1 MKRHVPRP
9 HNEHVSSGD
18 LAALFEAFAGPPRPV
33 QVPHALK
40 RHAVTRRSIMV
51 VGIAAVFLAVSVP
64 GSLALLGQLRE
75 TPRQFI
81 NDPNQPANARQI
93 IKRYLARAGHGPLPQ
108 PKLIGVRRV
117 ILTPTPGGVFG
128 IYDLTFTRG
137 SRGIAVISSKT
148 GGVGSLAYGGPG
160 PSCPPGWA
168 LQASGSMVER
178 PGVTPVYVVGRA
190 AARVASVAVR
200 YRSGETDHVALA
212 NHYFLA
218 WVLPVPTARGRE
230 RGATRSARIVARDA
244 NGRIVGQL
252 RVSGGGLIPLRAG
265 QSPRGASCG

>member
-1 MKRHVPRP
+1 MKQRAPQTDDEP
-9 HNEHVSSGD
+9 VSTAD
-18 LAALFEAFAGPPRPV
+18 LAALFEAFEGPPRPV
-33 QVPHALK
+33 HVPRALR
-40 RHAVTRRSIMV
+40 RHDVTRRSIMV
-51 VGIAAVFLAVSVP
+51 VGIAAVFLAVFVP
-64 GSLALLGQLRE
+64 GSLALLRQLRE

-93 IKRYLARAGHGPLPQ
+93 IERYLAGTGHGPLPQ
-108 PKLIGVRRV
+108 PKLIGIRRV

-128 IYDLTFTRG
+128 VYDLTFTRG

-148 GGVGSLAYGGPG
+148 GGVGGLAYGGPG

-168 LQASGSMVER
+168 LQAGSSMVER
-178 PGVTPVYVVGRA
+178 PGRTPVYVVGRA
-190 AARVASVAVR
+190 AARVASVTVR
-200 YRSGETDHVALA
+200 YRSGQTDHVALA

-218 WVLPVPTARGRE
+218 WVLPVPTARGKE
-230 RGATRSARIVARDA
+230 RGATRSARIVARNA
-244 NGRIVGQL
+244 NGGIVGQL

>member
-1 MKRHVPRP
+1 MKQRVTQT
-9 HNEHVSSGD
+9 NDGHVSTVD

-33 QVPHALK
+33 QVPRALK
-40 RHAVTRRSIMV
+40 RHAVTRRSIIAF
-51 VGIAAVFLAVSVP
+51 GIATAFLAVSVP
-64 GSLALLGQLRE
+64 GSLALLNQLRE

-93 IKRYLARAGHGPLPQ
+93 IKHYLARTGHGPLPQ
-108 PKLIGVRRV
+108 PKLIGIRRV

-128 IYDLTFTRG
+128 VYDLTFTRG

-148 GGVGSLAYGGPG
+148 GGVGSLAYGP
-160 PSCPPGWA
+160 PLTCPAGWA
-168 LQASGSMVER
+168 LQAGGSMVER

-190 AARVASVAVR
+190 APRVASVTVR
-200 YRSGETDHVALA
+200 YRSGEINHVALA

-218 WVLPVPTARGRE
+218 WVLPVPTARGKE
-230 RGATRSARIVARDA
+230 RGATRSARIIARNAD
-244 NGRIVGQL
+244 GKIVGQL

>member
-1 MKRHVPRP
+1 MKQRVPQTDDG
-9 HNEHVSSGD
+9 HVSTVD

-33 QVPHALK
+33 QVPRALK

-51 VGIAAVFLAVSVP
+51 VGIAAAFLAVSVP

-75 TPRQFI
+75 TPHQFI

-93 IKRYLARAGHGPLPQ
+93 IERYLAGTGHGPLRQ
-108 PKLIGVRRV
+108 PKLIGIRRV

-128 IYDLTFTRG
+128 VYDLTFTRG

-148 GGVGSLAYGGPG
+148 GGVGGLTFGWPLT
-160 PSCPPGWA
+160 CPAGWA
-168 LQASGSMVER
+168 LQAGPSMLER
-178 PGVTPVYVVGRA
+178 PGVTPVYIAGRA
-190 AARVASVAVR
+190 ASRVASVTVR
-200 YRSGETDHVALA
+200 YRSGQTIPVALG

-218 WVLPVPTARGRE
+218 WVLPVPTARGKE
-230 RGATRSARIVARDA
+230 RGATRSARIIARNA

-265 QSPRGASCG
+265 QSPLGASCG